1 MKNSTHYRLRALAC
15 ALLASAAMLGAC
27 DDDDPNDDPDPG
39 KKPPVTLTDQIQY
52 DGGDLVGI
60 KSAIYVAE
68 EDGSH
73 TFYLSPTEGLINAEQ
88 MKQADDY
95 LRVMVESPK
104 GTVNTASDPFE
115 IEYKDI
121 SVKKTTMNDVASV
134 ELSADLV
141 TKTRLNL
148 YTYVELKSG
157 YVSHVVSNTHDT
169 DVAALDDTDCGALP
183 CGNFFLNVFLRPV
196 ADNDFSWDSH
206 TCHDMSVLAV
216 AVSGLI
222 QVHEVHVDG
231 VIWNLHVVLCM

>member
-104 GTVNTASDPFE
+104 GTVNTASP
-115 IEYKDI
+115 
-121 SVKKTTMNDVASV
+121 
-134 ELSADLV
+134 
-141 TKTRLNL
+141 
-148 YTYVELKSG
+148 
-157 YVSHVVSNTHDT
+157 
-169 DVAALDDTDCGALP
+169 P
-183 CGNFFLNVFLRPV
+183 
-196 ADNDFSWDSH
+196 
-206 TCHDMSVLAV
+206 
-216 AVSGLI
+216 
-222 QVHEVHVDG
+222 
-231 VIWNLHVVLCM
+231 IW

>member
-141 TKTRLNL
+141 TETRLNL

-157 YVSHVVSNTHDT
+157 KTLIARYQNTCT
-169 DVAALDDTDCGALP
+169 EERDVELTNQYEIDNRKRRRVAQCPRRQPPLLPLRARGPGRSRGGGCGRGDSA
-183 CGNFFLNVFLRPV
+183 CRGAVRNGGNRPR
-196 ADNDFSWDSH
+196 
-206 TCHDMSVLAV
+206 
-216 AVSGLI
+216 
-222 QVHEVHVDG
+222 DG
-231 VIWNLHVVLCM
+231 

>member
-141 TKTRLNL
+141 TEDPAQSL
-148 YTYVELKSG
+148 YLCRIEERQDADRPLPEDPVRRGSRDVELTNQ
-157 YVSHVVSNTHDT
+157 YEIETTASHAVGSARR
-169 DVAALDDTDCGALP
+169 VAQ
-183 CGNFFLNVFLRPV
+183 RPR
-196 ADNDFSWDSH
+196 
-206 TCHDMSVLAV
+206 
-216 AVSGLI
+216 
-222 QVHEVHVDG
+222 
-231 VIWNLHVVLCM
+231 